1 MSAMKS
7 RCLTQS
13 RWPSAARS
21 SPPSRGSSIARYLSI
36 FLLCVASGATHA
48 AEPLRIA
55 VTASFES
62 TFEALRAAYA
72 KQSSER
78 VDPTY
83 GSSSALYLQIV
94 AGTPYAALFAAD
106 SDRTEKLVGESR
118 AKATSRLVYA
128 IGRLALWTPGAGA
141 PPPTAWLADASHR
154 VAIADPGNS
163 SYGLAAKQAL
173 TSMKLWDAVQSRIV
187 ISNGDAEAMQ
197 AVESKSAPGG
207 FVPYGMLLTQYKGKP
222 PTDDV
227 WVVPQNMYEPIV
239 QEAVVLDGPDAMR
252 AQEFL
257 TFVAS
262 EAGRAIISADGYAVL
277 ANVH

>member
-1 MSAMKS
+1 MSATNFRCPTS
-7 RCLTQS
+7 RC
-13 RWPSAARS
+13 PSAARPS
-21 SPPSRGSSIARYLSI
+21 SRARWPSIARCLSI
-36 FLLCVASGATHA
+36 LLLCVASGASRA

-62 TFEALRAAYA
+62 TFEALRTAYA

-78 VDPTY
+78 IDPTY

-94 AGTPYAALFAAD
+94 AGTPYAALFSAD

-118 AKATSRLVYA
+118 AKATSRFVYA

-141 PPPTAWLADASHR
+141 PPPLAWLADSAHR
-154 VAIADPGNS
+154 VAIADAGTS

-173 TSMKLWDAVQSRIV
+173 MSMKLWDSVQSRIV
-187 ISNGDAEAMQ
+187 ISNGDAEVMQ
-197 AVESKSAPGG
+197 AIEAKSAPGG

-239 QEAVVLDGPDAMR
+239 QEAVVLDGPDALR

-262 EAGRAIISADGYAVL
+262 DAGRAIISADGYAVL
-277 ANVH
+277 ASVH